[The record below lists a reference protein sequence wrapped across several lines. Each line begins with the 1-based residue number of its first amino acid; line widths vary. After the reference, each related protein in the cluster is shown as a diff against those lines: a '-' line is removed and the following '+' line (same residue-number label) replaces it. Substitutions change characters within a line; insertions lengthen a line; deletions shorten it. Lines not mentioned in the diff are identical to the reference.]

1 MAEAETNNPERKI
14 GLLMHALKHATP
26 LSSLGTKIA
35 QALYFLIRE
44 HNPTSAPYFLEALIQ
59 RFPHSVNCYFK
70 QPSDPD
76 PETLKVIAQ
85 FLQNPF
91 IPPSLRESCKEQV
104 MENLEEL
111 LEKIFQQPYRNVKDI
126 APWLLL
132 IMQELGITEDQTVQK
147 RCDCLRTIQHPHNP
161 EAIQTCITKL
171 KNGDYLTAI
180 DSARAILKLDLSPEQ
195 RGAIIQLNNGKLPSL
210 ALLNATVAAY
220 PSEITEEIARKIR
233 EICAFLNISNSD
245 LYSDPLLILLSN
257 TLASDEFHSQRP
269 ATNLTLEEFKEVS

>member
-1 MAEAETNNPERKI
+1 
-14 GLLMHALKHATP
+14 
-26 LSSLGTKIA
+26 
-35 QALYFLIRE
+35 
-44 HNPTSAPYFLEALIQ
+44 
-59 RFPHSVNCYFK
+59 
-70 QPSDPD
+70 
-76 PETLKVIAQ
+76 
-85 FLQNPF
+85 
-91 IPPSLRESCKEQV
+91 
-104 MENLEEL
+104 
-111 LEKIFQQPYRNVKDI
+111 
-126 APWLLL
+126 
-132 IMQELGITEDQTVQK
+132 MQELGITEDQTVQK

-269 ATNLTLEEFKEVS
+269 ATNLTLEEFKEACQETNPLRFACARAKLFAKMRVAGRTAVHGERSDFERQKDQLTLYLKEAQKQAESTTDQKRRELLIEWITSLDLFIKDITHSSIKKIPEGTEAELALLHAPENLLLGLPDLSRLVSIPKTSIRASLFE